1 MSNFQVTALNSTI
14 PFYSNLF
21 PCPHPSRT
29 LWVCLQT
36 AQMDRTLEL
45 AMKSP
50 ITVALVLPSL
60 PVLWIGQTVAMVYAT
75 MNYKTTT
82 PQTADAN
89 LQCINSLVKVWLW
102 LWLPEILW
110 GEATL
115 LHPWAFVSS
124 MWHCCNLYYNKNKK
138 HQKCKEMYRWQISK
152 KQGNKHKAVQYTTLP
167 YVFIFHHKC
176 ITQKDVC
183 REFFYAIIP
192 TSLPAFCWSAIP
204 TSPYIFNVL

>member
-1 MSNFQVTALNSTI
+1 MSNFQATALNSTM

-21 PCPHPSRT
+21 PCPHPSRA

-36 AQMDRTLEL
+36 AQMDKTLEL

-50 ITVALVLPSL
+50 ITIVLVLPSL
-60 PVLWIGQTVAMVYAT
+60 PVLWIGQTAAIVYAT
-75 MNYKTTT
+75 MNYKTT

-115 LHPWAFVSS
+115 LHPGAFVSS
-124 MWHCCNLYYNKNKK
+124 MWHCCNQYYNKN
-138 HQKCKEMYRWQISK
+138 
-152 KQGNKHKAVQYTTLP
+152 
-167 YVFIFHHKC
+167 
-176 ITQKDVC
+176 
-183 REFFYAIIP
+183 
-192 TSLPAFCWSAIP
+192 
-204 TSPYIFNVL
+204 